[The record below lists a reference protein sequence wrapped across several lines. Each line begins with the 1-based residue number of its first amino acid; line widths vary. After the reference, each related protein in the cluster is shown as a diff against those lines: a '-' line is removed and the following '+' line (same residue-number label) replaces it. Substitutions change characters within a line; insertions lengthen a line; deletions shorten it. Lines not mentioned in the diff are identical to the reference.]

1 MKIRVLALLAV
12 AGGVLLVSAPLF
24 AHHGRVGYDNEK
36 VLTLKATVTGFEW
49 SNPHVQIHFDAPDE
63 KGVMQHWTAEAG
75 NPFAESRIGWTK
87 DEFKTGDQI
96 TITFH
101 PAKNGNGVGLFMKA
115 ILPGG
120 KVAGGGGGANPD
132 AN

>member
-1 MKIRVLALLAV
+1 M
-12 AGGVLLVSAPLF
+12 
-24 AHHGRVGYDNEK
+24 
-36 VLTLKATVTGFEW
+36 
-49 SNPHVQIHFDAPDE
+49 QIHFDAPDE

-87 DEFKTGDQI
+87 DEFKPGDQI

-115 ILPGG
+115 ILLWGLR
-120 KVAGGGGGANPD
+120 VAARWRRGANPD

>member
-1 MKIRVLALLAV
+1 MKIRLVAFLAV
-12 AGGVLLVSAPLF
+12 AVGVLLISAPLF

-63 KGVMQHWTAEAG
+63 KGVVQHWTAEAG

-87 DEFKTGDQI
+87 DEFKPGDQI

-115 ILPGG
+115 ILPDG

-132 AN
+132 QN

>member
-1 MKIRVLALLAV
+1 MKAKMVVLLAV
-12 AGGVLLVSAPLF
+12 AAMVVLVSSPVF

-36 VLTLKATVTGFEW
+36 VLTLKSTITGFEW

-63 KGVMQHWTAEAG
+63 KGVVQHWTAEAG

-87 DEFKTGDQI
+87 DEFKVGDQV
-96 TITFH
+96 TMTFH
-101 PAKNGNGVGLFMKA
+101 PAKNGNGVGLFIKA
-115 ILPGG
+115 ILPDG
-120 KVAGGGGGANPD
+120 KVAGGGGGATPD

>member
-1 MKIRVLALLAV
+1 MKMKGMAMLAV
-12 AGGVLLVSAPLF
+12 AAAVVWISAPAF

-63 KGVMQHWTAEAG
+63 SGVMKHWTAEAG
-75 NPFAESRIGWTK
+75 NPFAESRVGWTK

-120 KVAGGGGGANPD
+120 KIAGGGAAASPD

>member
-1 MKIRVLALLAV
+1 MKTKWMVMLVMAV
-12 AGGVLLVSAPLF
+12 AAALVSAPAF

-63 KGVMQHWTAEAG
+63 SGKMQHWTAEAG

-87 DEFKTGDQI
+87 DEFKPGDQI

-115 ILPGG
+115 TLPDG
-120 KVAGGGGGANPD
+120 KVAGGGGAGNPET
-132 AN
+132 N

>member
-1 MKIRVLALLAV
+1 MRTKWIAMLAIAV
-12 AGGVLLVSAPLF
+12 AAVLVSAPAF

-63 KGVMQHWTAEAG
+63 SGVMKHWTAEAG
-75 NPFAESRIGWTK
+75 NPFAESRVGWTK
-87 DEFKTGDQI
+87 EEFKPGDQI

-120 KVAGGGGGANPD
+120 KVAGGGAAATPEAN
-132 AN
+132 

>member
-1 MKIRVLALLAV
+1 MKIKLAAWLATAV
-12 AGGVLLVSAPLF
+12 AVLLGSSPVF

-75 NPFAESRIGWTK
+75 NPFAESRVGWTK

-120 KVAGGGGGANPD
+120 KIAGGGAAATPD
-132 AN
+132 AQ

>member
-1 MKIRVLALLAV
+1 MKIRLVALVAV
-12 AGGVLLVSAPLF
+12 AVGVLLISAPLF

-63 KGVMQHWTAEAG
+63 KGVVQHWTAEAG

-87 DEFKTGDQI
+87 DEFKPGDQI

-101 PAKNGNGVGLFMKA
+101 PAKNGNGVGLFMRA
-115 ILPGG
+115 ILPDG
-120 KVAGGGGGANPD
+120 KVAGGGGGAAPD
-132 AN
+132 QN

>member
-1 MKIRVLALLAV
+1 MKIRLFSFLALAL
-12 AGGVLLVSAPLF
+12 GVLLISAPTF

-36 VLTLKATVTGFEW
+36 VLTLKATITGFEW
-49 SNPHVQIHFDAPDE
+49 ANPHVQIHFDAPDE

-87 DEFKTGDQI
+87 DEFKVGDQV
-96 TITFH
+96 TMTFH

-115 ILPGG
+115 ILPDG
-120 KVAGGGGGANPD
+120 KVAGGGAAATPD
-132 AN
+132 AQ

>member
-1 MKIRVLALLAV
+1 MKIKLAAWLAAAV
-12 AGGVLLVSAPLF
+12 VVVLVSSPVF

-75 NPFAESRIGWTK
+75 NPFAESRVGWTK
-87 DEFKTGDQI
+87 DEFKPGDQI

-120 KVAGGGGGANPD
+120 KVAGGGAAATPD
-132 AN
+132 AQ